1 MPEEAKVLEFHTCT
15 GIGQTSEFSG
25 SPTMLIFIGSASF
38 QSTGSY
44 SLQQWIIPQN
54 IIANKTQT
62 TESTKRFNSR
72 EQPQVSRDPGRPAV
86 TSSSDQSWCPPHSVS
101 PTLRPPGDPPGGI
114 SFFAV
119 ETSISSQQVRGTA
132 GLLGNSLTPA
142 SASKPSLLPWRK
154 PSSLQRKHLVSPG
167 SWGRAIPG
175 VGPSLPIRIQ
185 MYTTRAPNQP
195 PLKHSGPLTQQT
207 GWP

>member
-1 MPEEAKVLEFHTCT
+1 MSEFHTCT
-15 GIGQTSEFSG
+15 GIRQTSEFSG

-44 SLQQWIIPQN
+44 WLQQWIIPQN
-54 IIANKTQT
+54 IIANKTQM
-62 TESTKRFNSR
+62 TESTKCFDSR
-72 EQPQVSRDPGRPAV
+72 EQPQISRDSGRPAV
-86 TSSSDQSWCPPHSVS
+86 TSSSAQSWCPPRLCEPHSQATRRS
-101 PTLRPPGDPPGGI
+101 PT

-132 GLLGNSLTPA
+132 GLLGNSLTSA
-142 SASKPSLLPWRK
+142 SVSKPSILLWRK
-154 PSSLQRKHLVSPG
+154 PSSSQKKHPVSPG

-175 VGPSLPIRIQ
+175 IGPSLPIRIQ
-185 MYTTRAPNQP
+185 MYTTKAPNQP
-195 PLKHSGPLTQQT
+195 PLKHSIPLTQQA